1 MQILSSRRFRHSTVA
16 CGALAAALLA
26 SPAFAQST
34 PPAASADV
42 PTGDD
47 AEIVV
52 TAQKRTQTLLQ
63 VPSAVLAISGDRLRE
78 TGTTNF
84 LQLTQQTP
92 GVIAS
97 NQLVGGRTIQTFT
110 IRGIGYDDFRP
121 NGSPSAAVHFDGV
134 YQGSSALIGG
144 QMFDVARVEILK
156 GPQGTLYGR
165 NTTAGAVNVI
175 SQKPGTTSEGYAMLD
190 YARFGSVRA
199 EGAVNVPVNDA
210 VAVRVSGVYDRT
222 DGFLTNVGSGRFG
235 GSTPNPAIPANGNP
249 ARDDQAAGSTFD
261 AGRALVSVQAGTGTE
276 LLLNLHGFDE
286 TGGQAQAER
295 TLATGTYAANAPYTF
310 DANVVPR
317 LSKQNYGGS
326 LTLTQ
331 DVGDT
336 VEMTVVGGYEHLKQR
351 YTWNDGQPIRQF
363 DIAYRDRL
371 EQGSVEAR
379 LQNRVGTT
387 FDWVVGGAYF
397 RDDTTLDS
405 TLDSSDVFRT
415 VFDAA
420 YRQKRSSWAVF
431 GDGTYHLNDA
441 LKLGIGLRYTR
452 ENSRF
457 LGATVDANPYGTS
470 VAGAAL
476 PGIPVAF
483 DNRFEDGRLSGKSS
497 LSYSLSQNAEVY
509 ASLGRGFKAGGFDGS
524 TIFSAPEA
532 LPFRSENV
540 WAYEGGVKFL
550 PRGGPM
556 QIEASG
562 YYYDYTDLQANSTLE
577 PTPGVFTN
585 IRTNVGKATVYGGEL
600 SMTARPVTGLE
611 LRLGAALLH
620 SKVTE
625 IRSANAA
632 EAARRLGNP
641 LPNAPAMTLNGSVR
655 YEIPLGERLTL
666 TPLVTGRFVSK
677 YFTELDNYHA
687 IGDYFIG
694 DARIE
699 LNVDRRWS
707 IAGYVRN
714 FSDTLYENGAAAAS
728 RTVFNVFRGA
738 PRTYGLS
745 LGARF

>member
-1 MQILSSRRFRHSTVA
+1 MHIFLPNRFRISAVGY
-16 CGALAAALLA
+16 GALAAALLA
-26 SPAFAQST
+26 GPVSAQST
-34 PPAASADV
+34 TQPAVIDS
-42 PTGDD
+42 PTDD
-47 AEIVV
+47 KSEIVV
-52 TAQKRTQTLLQ
+52 TAQKRAQTLLQ
-63 VPSAVLAISGDRLRE
+63 VPSAVIAISGDRLRE
-78 TGTTNF
+78 TGVTNF

-110 IRGIGYDDFRP
+110 IRGIGYDDFRT

-175 SQKPGTTSEGYAMLD
+175 SQKPGNAAEGYAMLD
-190 YARFGSVRA
+190 YARFDSVRA
-199 EGAVNVPVNDA
+199 EGAVNVPIDDA
-210 VAVRVSGVYDRT
+210 IAVRISGVYDRT
-222 DGFLTNVGSGRFG
+222 DGFLTNVGPARFG
-235 GSTPNPAIPANGNP
+235 GTTLNPAIPANGNP
-249 ARDDQAAGSTFD
+249 ARDDHAAGSTFY
-261 AGRALVSVQAGTGTE
+261 AGRALVSVHAGPGTE

-295 TLATGTYAANAPYTF
+295 TLATATFTANAPYTF
-310 DANVVPR
+310 DANFVPR
-317 LSKQNYGGS
+317 LSKQNYGAS

-331 DVGDT
+331 DIGDA
-336 VEMTVVGGYEHLKQR
+336 VQMTVLGGYEHLKQR
-351 YTWNDGQPIRQF
+351 YAWNDGQPIRQF
-363 DIAYRDRL
+363 DIDYHDRL

-379 LQNRVGTT
+379 LQNRAGTRL
-387 FDWVVGGAYF
+387 DWVVGGAYF
-397 RDDTTLDS
+397 RDDTILDS

-420 YRQKRSSWAVF
+420 YRQKRSSWAAF

-441 LKLGIGLRYTR
+441 LKLGAGLRYTR
-452 ENSRF
+452 ENSHF
-457 LGATVDANPYGTS
+457 SGATVDANPYRTS
-470 VAGAAL
+470 VAARAL
-476 PGIPVAF
+476 PGVPVAF
-483 DNRFEDGRLSGKSS
+483 DNRFEDGRLSGKGS
-497 LSYSLSQNAEVY
+497 LSYSLSRNAEVY
-509 ASLGRGFKAGGFDGS
+509 ASVGRGFKAGGFDGS

-540 WAYEGGVKFL
+540 WAYEAGVKFL

-585 IRTNVGKATVYGGEL
+585 IRTNVGKAAVYGGEL

-611 LRLGAALLH
+611 LRLAAALLH
-620 SKVTE
+620 SEITE
-625 IRSANAA
+625 IRSASAA

-641 LPNAPAMTLNGSVR
+641 LPNAPAMTLNGSIR
-655 YEIPLGERLTL
+655 YEMPLGERLTL
-666 TPLVTGRFVSK
+666 TPLVTGRFVGK
-677 YFTELDNYHA
+677 YFTELENFNA
-687 IGDYFIG
+687 IGDYYVG
-694 DARIE
+694 DARVE

-714 FSDTLYENGAAAAS
+714 FSDTLYENGAAASS

-738 PRTYGLS
+738 PRTYGVS